1 MEILHIQK
9 LSNFMVKQFLV
20 SSARQSNVRQAD
32 TGDKTVHHTAYKAS
46 NAPNW

>member
-9 LSNFMVKQFLV
+9 LSNFMVKQVLV

-32 TGDKTVHHTAYKAS
+32 TGDKTAHHVAYKAS
-46 NAPNW
+46 IAHN